1 MSQRRSGPPA
11 GRIGTTSAV
20 ALAVATLVGAL
31 IGGLVPAVSEQ
42 LVGTAPTVR
51 WTAVG
56 ALAFLATVLG
66 GLAWTTWRTL
76 HRSRLR
82 IESTRAVNLLVLGK
96 ASALAGA
103 FVAGG
108 YLAFALTYAGQSD
121 LALLRERLIRGIAAA
136 IAAAAVCIG
145 GLLLERA
152 CRVPGGDDDEEDGAD
167 PRAEGGQMPTD

>member
-31 IGGLVPAVSEQ
+31 IGGLVPAVGEQ

-121 LALLRERLIRGIAAA
+121 LALPRERLIRGIAAA
-136 IAAAAVCIG
+136 IAAAAVCLG

-152 CRVPGGDDDEEDGAD
+152 CRVPGGDDDEDGAD
-167 PRAEGGQMPTD
+167 PRDGGGPMPTA